1 MSSRKEDASR
11 PRAGLLKHV
20 KGTVLEK
27 EAFLKGYAEAVEY
40 LSRRLDRLAKDSSE
54 EAIHDARTAIRRI
67 EARVEVLPKSVRNGP
82 GTKETLESWRK
93 VMERSAK
100 VRDLDVTREKASRHA
115 GPANAQLLAK
125 MDKKRRKLVKDAE
138 KAVESARMLS
148 PPRLS
153 SKGVTRSRLQR
164 RFEKV
169 AGRLWRGIDELLP
182 VVTADPAKLEE
193 LHKLRVDCKKLR
205 YLLELTSE
213 EGSPG
218 SLRLKEWQDALG
230 EIHDLD
236 VATAFLRK
244 AGVPGT
250 GGLIREWVRERDREF
265 DGFVRSVLGP
275 SLGFARSRTPA
286 RAPRVL

>member
-1 MSSRKEDASR
+1 LSAGKGASR
-11 PRAGLLKHV
+11 RRAGLVKHA
-20 KGTVLEK
+20 KGTVVEK
-27 EAFLKGYAEAVEY
+27 DAFLKGYANAREY
-40 LSRRLDRLAKDSSE
+40 LSRRLGRLAKDPSE
-54 EAIHDARTAIRRI
+54 EAIHGARTAIRRL
-67 EARVEVLPKSVRNGP
+67 EARVEVLPKSLRNGS
-82 GTKETLESWRK
+82 GMKETLESWRR

-100 VRDLDVTREKASRHA
+100 VRDLDVTRDKASRHK
-115 GPANAQLLAK
+115 GPANVQLLAK

-138 KAVESARMLS
+138 KAVESARRL
-148 PPRLS
+148 PPPMLS
-153 SKGVTRSRLQR
+153 SKRVTRGGMQR

-169 AGRLWRGIDELLP
+169 AGRLWRGVDELLP
-182 VVTADPAKLEE
+182 IVTADPAKLEE
-193 LHKLRVDCKKLR
+193 LHKLRVDSKKLR

-213 EGSPG
+213 KRSPD

-250 GGLIREWVRERDREF
+250 GGLLREWIMERDREF

-275 SLGFARSRTPA
+275 A
-286 RAPRVL
+286 